1 VGYMGLDKSE
11 INNGKVNNSI
21 TSMSKILQLKSDF
34 SQTTGLIVANLN
46 FGSIRLL
53 GDNNWSFKTL
63 LKQE

>member
-1 VGYMGLDKSE
+1 M
-11 INNGKVNNSI
+11 NNGKVNNSI
-21 TSMSKILQLKSDF
+21 TSMSKILRLKSDF

-63 LKQE
+63 SKQE

>member
-1 VGYMGLDKSE
+1 MGLDKSE